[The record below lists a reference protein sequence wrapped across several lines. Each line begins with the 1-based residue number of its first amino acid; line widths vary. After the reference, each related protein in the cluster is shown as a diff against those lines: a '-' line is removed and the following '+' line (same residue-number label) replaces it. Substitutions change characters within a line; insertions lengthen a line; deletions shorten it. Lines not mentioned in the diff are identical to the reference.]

1 MYLFKM
7 FLHAWENHND
17 WHQSAK
23 QQQEGESQP
32 AHGGVV
38 CWWAAWWQEA
48 GGRAA
53 QTGRLE
59 KRRVRELAGPS
70 CRNSGTGLWGFGIIR
85 VMYAQLAG
93 NKQKAKQ
100 TTQCALLEQP
110 SFSFR
115 QTNDLQPACDSS
127 CHHSKAL
134 LFSDSYV
141 ALWAGS
147 QRMPA
152 WFTHRLLRGVW
163 GTEAETG
170 AELSHPSLNMNKH
183 HSTQALSV
191 NIAAVTGGIQ
201 FPWFGQAILPREQTF
216 LTHASNLKEFKG

>member
-1 MYLFKM
+1 MWVKKGETNLGLIKPLKEPDVLVPCEPLNSLLLLMYLFKM

-93 NKQKAKQ
+93 NKQKNKTNNTVCSVR
-100 TTQCALLEQP
+100 TTIFLLQRQMIYSQP
-110 SFSFR
+110 VI
-115 QTNDLQPACDSS
+115 LA
-127 CHHSKAL
+127 AII
-134 LFSDSYV
+134 
-141 ALWAGS
+141 
-147 QRMPA
+147 
-152 WFTHRLLRGVW
+152 
-163 GTEAETG
+163 
-170 AELSHPSLNMNKH
+170 AELSFPLIPMQLCEQDHRGCLHDSH
-183 HSTQALSV
+183 TDCWEVSEALRQRLELSS
-191 NIAAVTGGIQ
+191 
-201 FPWFGQAILPREQTF
+201 AIL
-216 LTHASNLKEFKG
+216 H